1 MSTTSDQR
9 PIQIDALRDHAFMLH
24 ERGDLEEAEGAYR
37 EVLERTPHDLEV
49 RHALGVLSVQ
59 SGRYATA
66 VELLRPVALAIKA
79 GPVHADLGNA
89 YTGLSR
95 FEEAVSHYDQ
105 AIELEPGAAAALYNR
120 GNALRALGRR
130 TEALA
135 SHHRAIEAWP
145 EFFEPRLAAGE
156 LLADLERPLEA
167 SAAYQGAAALRPS
180 DGRAHLGL
188 GIVYIQLQR
197 WPEALAAVERAMQ
210 LGLNSAQ
217 AHTAV
222 GACRA
227 ALGHHDEALR
237 SYERAIALQP
247 SYLSAQVNRG
257 ISLRALGRPA
267 DALACYDRALGV
279 VPDHREA
286 LANRGLILADLDRL
300 EEALH
305 DCNRAITLH
314 PRQAELHANRAAV
327 LVKLG
332 RLQEALEGYDQAIS
346 LRPGFAQAHA
356 SRAGILLRQEN
367 ADQAL
372 AAADQALL
380 LEPTL
385 ADAHYARGLAL
396 RELDRPHEALLA
408 MTAAMQRKPDDAQIR
423 FNLGCLEL
431 LLGDLHEGWELYEWR
446 NRTRPVPECRRFDE
460 RQWAGE
466 DINGKTLFVY
476 ADQGIGDTLQFI
488 RYVPLLQGR
497 GASVVLSVQ
506 NGLRRLLKELANTVE
521 IIEETER
528 PAKLDF
534 HCPLA
539 SLPRAFRTTLTTIPT
554 PGGYLA
560 AEREKIA
567 TWREKLR
574 MEDFKIGVCW
584 QGRSPDDKSF
594 PLKNL
599 EGVAGLPGVRLI
611 SLQKVDGLDQLR
623 ALPAGMSV
631 ETLGEYSFDPE
642 PFVDTAAVM
651 QLLDLVITCDTSVAH
666 LAGALGRPAWLAL
679 KHVPDWRWLRGRSDS
694 PWYSSLRAFRQARR
708 GDWYGVFDR
717 MREALAAQIE
727 SRPEF
732 TA

>member
-1 MSTTSDQR
+1 MSAMSDER
-9 PIQIDALRDHAFMLH
+9 PIQTDVLRDHAFMLH
-24 ERGDLEEAEGAYR
+24 ERGDLEGAEGAYR
-37 EVLERTPHDLEV
+37 EVLDRTPQDLEV
-49 RHALGVLSVQ
+49 RHALGILSVQ
-59 SGRYATA
+59 SGRYAAA
-66 VELLRPVALAIKA
+66 VDLLRPVALAIKA

-95 FEEAVSHYDQ
+95 FEDAVRHYDQ
-105 AIELEPGAAAALYNR
+105 AIELDPGAAAALYNR
-120 GNALRALGRR
+120 GNALRALARR

-135 SHHRAIEAWP
+135 SHQRAIEAWP

-156 LLADLERPLEA
+156 LLIDLERPLEA

-188 GIVYIQLQR
+188 GIAYIQLQR
-197 WPEALAAVERAMQ
+197 WLEASTAVERAMQ
-210 LGLNSAQ
+210 LGGNSAQ
-217 AHTAV
+217 AHTAM

-227 ALGHHDEALR
+227 ALGHHEEALR
-237 SYERAIALQP
+237 SYEQAILLQP
-247 SYLSAQVNRG
+247 GYLSAQVNRG

-305 DCNRAITLH
+305 DCNRAIALH

-327 LVKLG
+327 LVKVG
-332 RLQEALEGYDQAIS
+332 RLEEAVEGYDQAIA
-346 LRPGFAQAHA
+346 LRPGFAQAYA
-356 SRAGILLRQEN
+356 SRAGILLRLE
-367 ADQAL
+367 APDQAL
-372 AAADQALL
+372 AAADQALA
-380 LEPTL
+380 LEPKL

-396 RELDRPHEALLA
+396 RELDRPHEALVD
-408 MTAAMQRKPDDAQIR
+408 MTAAMERKPDDAHIR

-431 LLGDLHEGWELYEWR
+431 LLGDFAEGWELYEWR
-446 NRTRPVPECRRFDE
+446 NRARGVPDCRRFDE
-460 RQWAGE
+460 PQWAGE
-466 DINGKTLFVY
+466 DIDGKTLFVY
-476 ADQGIGDTLQFI
+476 ADRGIGDTFQFV
-488 RYVPLLQGR
+488 RYVPLLRAR

-506 NGLRRLLKELANTVE
+506 NGLRRLLKELGSIAE
-521 IIEETER
+521 IIDETER

-539 SLPRAFRTTLTTIPT
+539 SLPRAFRTTLATIPT
-554 PGGYLA
+554 PGGYLT
-560 AEREKIA
+560 AEREKVA

-574 MEDFKIGVCW
+574 MEDLKIGVCW

-599 EGVAGLPGVRLI
+599 EGIAALPGVRLI

-623 ALPAGMSV
+623 DLPAGMSV
-631 ETLGEYSFDPE
+631 ETLGEYTFDPE

-666 LAGALGRPAWLAL
+666 LAGALGRPAWVAL
-679 KHVPDWRWLRGRSDS
+679 KQVPDWRWLRERSDN
-694 PWYSSLRAFRQARR
+694 PWYSSLRSFRQTRR

-717 MREALAAQIE
+717 MRDALAAQIT

-732 TA
+732 RA